1 MTERH
6 LKEKYKKKKNQH
18 SVADM
23 NMGKYAKETR
33 QNNQNSNTGIF
44 VLGFVH
50 FK

>member
-1 MTERH
+1 
-6 LKEKYKKKKNQH
+6 
-18 SVADM
+18 M

-50 FK
+50 FKWVQWIQTETLADDL